1 MTPCPRMIG
10 LRQCPAA
17 LMLLGTLWLSGC
29 ATQAHLPA
37 DDGGS
42 AAAAYTRLGVA
53 YLERDN
59 LPRALNAL
67 DRALEIAPD
76 DAEALQAMAM
86 VHQRQG
92 ESDLAGEMFRRA
104 IEADPALTRTRNNY
118 AAFLYDRGRIDEACE
133 QLERASEDTQ
143 YANRGQLF
151 ANLGQC
157 RLEMGDVTAARQ
169 ALSRAQAIDPRGARS
184 YLLLARLEADQ
195 GHLDRAERQLER
207 YMRLAGPRD
216 EALRLAREIAQRRG
230 DAASAGAYTD
240 QPGGSRAG
248 S

>member
-1 MTPCPRMIG
+1 MTPCPCMTG
-10 LRQCPAA
+10 LRQLPAA

-29 ATQAHLPA
+29 ATQANSPA
-37 DDGGS
+37 NDGGD
-42 AAAAYTRLGVA
+42 AAEAYTRLGVA

-59 LPRALNAL
+59 LPRAMNAL
-67 DRALEIAPD
+67 DRALEIDPD

-92 ESDLAGEMFRRA
+92 EGALAGEMFRRA
-104 IEADPALTRTRNNY
+104 IEADPTLTRTRNNY
-118 AAFLYDRGRIDEACE
+118 AAFLYDRGRINEACE

-169 ALSRAQAIDPRGARS
+169 SLARAQAIDPRAARS
-184 YLLLARLEADQ
+184 YLLLAELEAAE
-195 GHLDRAERQLER
+195 GNLERAERQLER
-207 YMRLAGPRD
+207 YMRLAGPRV
-216 EALRLAREIAQRRG
+216 EALRLARDVARRRG
-230 DAASAGAYTD
+230 DAATADFYAD
-240 QPGGSRAG
+240 QLEGTRAG
-248 S
+248 P